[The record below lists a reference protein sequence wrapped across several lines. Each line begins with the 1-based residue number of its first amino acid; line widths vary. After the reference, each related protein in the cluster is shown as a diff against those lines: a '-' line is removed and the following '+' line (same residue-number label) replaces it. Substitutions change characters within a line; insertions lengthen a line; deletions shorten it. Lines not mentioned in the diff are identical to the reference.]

1 VKIKQPTVALNL
13 PKIIALLIVF
23 GRRVV
28 QAMTNNPWFP
38 SPSPPLA
45 TVTAD
50 LDALEIAEAAVR
62 NGAPDAA
69 AERDTKL
76 RAVKIDLLGLKAH
89 VHGIALQHPDQ
100 GDEIILSASL
110 SPKRVGRRT
119 KDPLAARMGK
129 APQTVELRA
138 RSAGKF
144 AAYEWQYSTDGG
156 QTWIALATTTSAS
169 TLLPGVTL
177 GTTYLFRVRSTR
189 KNVASD
195 WSQVVSL
202 LAH

>member
-1 VKIKQPTVALNL
+1 
-13 PKIIALLIVF
+13 
-23 GRRVV
+23 
-28 QAMTNNPWFP
+28 MTNNPWFP
-38 SPSPPLA
+38 SPNPPLA

-69 AERDTKL
+69 AIRDTKL
-76 RAVKIDLLGLKAH
+76 RAVKIDLLALKAY
-89 VHGIALQHPDQ
+89 VHAIALQHPDQ
-100 GDEIILSASL
+100 ADEIILSASL
-110 SPKRVGRRT
+110 SPRRQT
-119 KDPLAARMGK
+119 PPRKDPLAARMDK
-129 APQTVELRA
+129 APQTIALRA
-138 RSAGKF
+138 RAAGKY

-156 QTWIALATTTSAS
+156 QTWIALAMTTSAN

-177 GTTYLFRVRSTR
+177 GTTYLFRVRATR
-189 KNVASD
+189 KNVAGD